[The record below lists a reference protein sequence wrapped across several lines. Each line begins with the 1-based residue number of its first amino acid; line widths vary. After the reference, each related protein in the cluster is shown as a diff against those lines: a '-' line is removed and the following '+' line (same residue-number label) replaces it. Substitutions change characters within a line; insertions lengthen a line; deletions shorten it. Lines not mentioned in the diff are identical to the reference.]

1 MKRKEEELCLWIY
14 ETYKDRIWRY
24 LNYKFSGIPKE
35 DLRDILQNVW
45 TDMVKDIHKLVPL
58 NETERLKWLLAVA
71 KIEAYDWY
79 RMKQKMQFESLEEV
93 QEKEQRNIWNQLLPD
108 PVQDLVMQRLEA
120 LEIVKNL
127 TEPECQILYSS
138 CGEDWQESSKL
149 STNAERCRKYRVRK
163 KLKELFE
170 KGELDE

>member
-14 ETYKDRIWRY
+14 ETYKDRICRY
-24 LNYKFSGIPKE
+24 LNYRFSDIPRE
-35 DLRDILQNVW
+35 DLRDVLQNVW

-71 KIEAYDWY
+71 KIEAFDWY
-79 RMKQKMQFESLEEV
+79 RTKQKMQFESLEEV
-93 QEKEQRNIWNQLLPD
+93 EEKEQRNLWNQLLSD
-108 PVQDLVMQRLEA
+108 PVQDLVMQKLEA
-120 LEIVKNL
+120 LEIIRNL

-138 CGEDWQESSKL
+138 CGEGWQESPKL

-163 KLKELFE
+163 KLKELLE